1 MAENVKKKKKQ
12 KEVLEGFEKFNRVS
26 KPTNAV
32 LHVIF
37 ILAALAC
44 VVPVLL
50 VVAISF
56 SAEESIQQYGYSFIP
71 KIVSLEGYAYL
82 VTQGSRNLSVRY
94 CCRYSPG
101 RPAHYTDGLCT
112 FQTYLQIKRLP
123 DYGGV
128 YPYGI

>member
-82 VTQGSRNLSVRY
+82 VTQGKMILRAL
-94 CCRYSPG
+94 
-101 RPAHYTDGLCT
+101 
-112 FQTYLQIKRLP
+112 
-123 DYGGV
+123 
-128 YPYGI
+128 